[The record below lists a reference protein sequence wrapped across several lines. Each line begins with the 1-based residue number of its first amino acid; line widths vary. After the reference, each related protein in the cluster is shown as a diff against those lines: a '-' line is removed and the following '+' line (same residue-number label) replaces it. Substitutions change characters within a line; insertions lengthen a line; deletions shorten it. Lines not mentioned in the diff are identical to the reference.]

1 MISWMQ
7 THRKYLIPTIWISTI
22 AFVGA
27 GFVGWGAYS
36 FGSNKVGE
44 VAKVGERVIS
54 GKELQYSYNNVY
66 SYYNQM
72 LDGKLTQ
79 EKADELKLQDI
90 ALNQL
95 IRDSLLL
102 NYADELGITALN
114 SEVASK
120 IHSIDNFKENGV
132 FSKDIYFKT
141 LKAVNKKVREFEDSV
156 KKEII
161 IDKLTKALN
170 LPPTKLEIET
180 LSSAIY
186 LQDKLSVKIVKI
198 DENSIKIS
206 DEELKEFWSKNK
218 TNFMSDKS
226 YTIEIVKVAA
236 DSIDVDENASKK
248 FYQENKHLFKNSED
262 KIISYEDAKD
272 KVKTKVQLKTAK
284 KETLK
289 KYLAFKNGKISA
301 DETLTLNDS
310 SNDIPLD
317 KIQVAKVGDFIKSI
331 ELKDAYIAAKL
342 VSINMPEPL
351 KFEDTKEEA
360 KAELFKNRYTKL
372 LESKTIQEANLS
384 KELKDIGYIS
394 MEDSQK
400 LDMLSQEEANL
411 FLERLFSTSGEKGY
425 YIFDDKSI
433 VYKITEQKLS
443 PKELTQ
449 ENKEEL
455 EKTVS
460 SVKNQAIQMALIE
473 RLESKYKIEN
483 YMKKD

>member
-44 VAKVGERVIS
+44 VAKVGERAIS
-54 GKELQYSYNNVY
+54 GKELQYSYDNVY
-66 SYYNQM
+66 NYYNQA

-79 EKADELKLQDI
+79 EKAQELNLENI

-95 IRDSLLL
+95 IRESLLL

-114 SEVASK
+114 QEVASK

-141 LKAVNKKVREFEDSV
+141 LKAVNKKVKEFEDSI

-161 IDKLTKALN
+161 IDKLTLALN

-180 LSSAIY
+180 LASAIY

-206 DEELKEFWSKNK
+206 DKELKEFWSGNK

-226 YTIEIVKVAA
+226 YTIEIVKVTANN
-236 DSIDVDENASKK
+236 IDIDENASRE
-248 FYQENKHLFKNSED
+248 FYEGSKHLFKNSED
-262 KIISYEDAKD
+262 KILSYEDAKD
-272 KVKTKVQLKTAK
+272 RVKTKLQLKIAK
-284 KETLK
+284 KEALK

-301 DETLTLNDS
+301 DESLTLTNS
-310 SNDIPLD
+310 SSDIPLD

-342 VSINMPEPL
+342 ISINMPEPL
-351 KFEDTKEEA
+351 KFEDAKKDA

-372 LESKTIQEANLS
+372 LETKTIQEANLS
-384 KELKDIGYIS
+384 KGLKDIGYIS

-400 LDMLSQEEANL
+400 FDMLSQEEATL
-411 FLERLFSTSGEKGY
+411 FLERLFSTTGEKGY

-433 VYKITEQKLS
+433 IYKITEQKLS
-443 PKELTQ
+443 SQNITQ
-449 ENKEEL
+449 ESRQEL
-455 EKTVS
+455 EKTVG
-460 SVKNQAIQMALIE
+460 SVKSQAIQMALIE